1 MRRKKP
7 QSRKRIFNKTALLF
21 LLPAGITVLFVTVYP
36 IAYGIYTGFTN
47 RLFSYENYSFTGLD
61 NYVAIFHDPV
71 FYRSLWN
78 SLIMV
83 SYSTVFDICIGFG
96 LALMLNSSEKYNRFF
111 RVVFFLPWVLP
122 STVVAYA
129 FRWLYNSDYGLINH
143 LLVKYHIISTAVN
156 PLTRE
161 SLVWLGVVIPNVWY
175 SYPVIMLVL
184 AAALKSI
191 DRNVIEAAMIDG
203 AGRWNIFREITLPAL
218 KLTIIMLVVLQI
230 IWEFAAFDLI
240 YLMTR
245 GGPANATL
253 TLSLYIFKK
262 AFDYKRM
269 GYACALATIMF
280 LIMLLFIALYYRISK
295 SGDNNEA

>member
-7 QSRKRIFNKTALLF
+7 QAGKRILNGTAFLF
-21 LLPAGITVLFVTVYP
+21 LLPATVTVLFVTLYP
-36 IAYGIYTGFTN
+36 IVYGLYTGFTN
-47 RLFSYENYSFTGLD
+47 RLFSYDRYSFVGLG
-61 NYVAIFHDPV
+61 NFSAIFSDPV
-71 FYRSLWN
+71 FYRALWN

-83 SYSTVFDICIGFG
+83 GFSTIFEVSIGFG
-96 LALMLNSSEKYNRFF
+96 IALLLNSSEKYIHFF
-111 RVVFFLPWVLP
+111 RVALFLPWVLP

-161 SLVWLGVVIPNVWY
+161 GLVWLGVILPNVWF
-175 SYPVIMLVL
+175 SYPFIMLVM

-191 DRNVIEAAMIDG
+191 DRNVIEAATIDG
-203 AGRWNIFREITLPAL
+203 AGRWDIFREITLPAL
-218 KLTIIMLVVLQI
+218 KQTIIMLFVLQI

-253 TLSLYIFKK
+253 TLSLYIFKT

-269 GYACALATIMF
+269 GYACALATVMF
-280 LIMLLFIALYYRISK
+280 IIMLVFIAVYYRISK
-295 SGDNNEA
+295 SGEKNEG

>member
-7 QSRKRIFNKTALLF
+7 QSRKGIFNKTALLF
-21 LLPAGITVLFVTVYP
+21 LLPAAITVLFVTVYP

-122 STVVAYA
+122 STVVAYS

-175 SYPVIMLVL
+175 SYPFIMLVL

-218 KLTIIMLVVLQI
+218 KLTIIMLVVLQM

-262 AFDYKRM
+262 AFDYRRM